1 MASHLDKMGLS
12 EFVQVDSCGTCNWHA
27 GELADPR
34 MRATAQKYGIELTHK
49 ARQIRQ
55 EDFDQ
60 FDHILVMDHQNLKDV
75 QALNASMSHKI
86 KRLCDWHP
94 NHQNQIVPD
103 PYFGDQSGF
112 EDVYALLNEITEHI
126 AKDLSKQFA

>member
-1 MASHLDKMGLS
+1 MAYHLNKMGLS
-12 EFVQVDSCGTCNWHA
+12 DLIHVDSCGTGNWHA

-34 MRATAQKYGIELTHK
+34 MRATAQKNGIELTHR

-75 QALNASMSHKI
+75 QALSTSNSHKI

-94 NHQNQIVPD
+94 NYQNQIVPD

-112 EDVYALLNEITEHI
+112 EDVYALLNEITEYI